1 MNDEVLPSDSLVQPE
16 FDDNFVDTINN
27 NSLVKNLNLESEVL
41 YYIEQKFPDYYHSG
55 ITKPKK
61 AKIQHL
67 SNLFDEFQ
75 EIGREK
81 EKHNLKW
88 AFKKAQASFN
98 FEELQKVQPKT
109 DCFLVY
115 DDVVCEVNKKAKSK
129 INRFS
134 RKFSWLSLGVS
145 MLDLVV
151 SIFLILIVTMLSHIG
166 DQLFNTLLFSTLF
179 IAFVALTKVL
189 LDRFAVMPI
198 IDQYGWN
205 LFNRTI
211 NYARDESIKLNAVY
225 LVLIESIARK
235 ESVETRFEL
244 IRQQRRSLIP
254 KKRFSFLP
262 GFLNPKPADS

>member
-1 MNDEVLPSDSLVQPE
+1 MNDETISSDTILQSEFDDDVVDTIKSDSLE
-16 FDDNFVDTINN
+16 
-27 NSLVKNLNLESEVL
+27 KNISLESEVL
-41 YYIEQKFPDYYHSG
+41 YYIEQKFPDYYHSN

-61 AKIQHL
+61 VKLQHL
-67 SNLFDEFQ
+67 SNLFDEFK
-75 EIGREK
+75 EIGQEK

-88 AFKKAQASFN
+88 AFKKAQISFN
-98 FEELQKVQPKT
+98 FEELQKAKPKT
-109 DCFLVY
+109 DCFMVY

-145 MLDLVV
+145 MLDMVV
-151 SIFLILIVTMLSHIG
+151 SVFLILIVTMLSHIG
-166 DQLFNTLLFSTLF
+166 DQLFNTVLFSTLF
-179 IAFVALTKVL
+179 IAFVALTKVS

-225 LVLIESIARK
+225 LVLLESIARK

-244 IRQQRRSLIP
+244 IRKQKKTMIP
-254 KKRFSFLP
+254 QKRFSFLP
-262 GFLNPKPADS
+262 GFLNPKPTDS